1 MAFALGIGAY
11 YLSQRSIALRKIQAS
26 GLSNLDTTGY
36 SVDDVKEDNRDTIN
50 YLISGFLMV
59 IVALLTIGLVR
70 PMGWF
75 DHYALLIDGGILL
88 FFATGLA
95 LTWVDLELKILPS
108 SMIYWGGTLSLML
121 FIGAAATKGVGG
133 WSLIL
138 PMTFGGVMFFLFY
151 FLIWFWFPTA
161 FGMGDVRLSF
171 FVGAFLSFL
180 SIPAAFAGFAAIWI
194 FALIG
199 ILIGA
204 IFGMIAKNS
213 QIPFGP
219 WMILGALFGTFWGE
233 PIVRMVM
240 P

>member
-11 YLSQRSIALRKIQAS
+11 YLAQRSIELRRVEAS
-26 GLSNLDTTGY
+26 GLSALDT
-36 SVDDVKEDNRDTIN
+36 SVYMPENVKEDNRQTIN

-59 IVALLTIGLVR
+59 LVAFFTLGLVR

-75 DHYALLIDGGILL
+75 DHYALLLDAGILV

-108 SMIYWGGTLSLML
+108 SMIYWGGTVSLAL
-121 FIGAAATKGVGG
+121 LIGAASTRGVGG
-133 WSLIL
+133 WELIL
-138 PMTFGGVMFFLFY
+138 PMVIGGVMFFLFY

-194 FALIG
+194 FALVG

-204 IFGMIAKNS
+204 VFGMIAKNS